1 VTGGGPLRSLL
12 RTALARRRRELASL
26 LNGPPGA
33 ASRDPIPGGSAAGE
47 DPEETL
53 RRLMV
58 VEWPAVR
65 RAPQDGA
72 ARDAYLA
79 RVACLEEAARG
90 TDARFLDA
98 WNLAYEAIASWP
110 AALREEGAARRTLER
125 YAALLDHHLAA
136 LAGAA

>member
-1 VTGGGPLRSLL
+1 VIGRGPHRPLL
-12 RTALARRRRELASL
+12 RTALERRRRELADL
-26 LNGPPGA
+26 LNDPPGA
-33 ASRDPIPGGSAAGE
+33 ASRDPIPGGGAAGE
-47 DPEETL
+47 DAEETL

-58 VEWPAVR
+58 VQWPAVR

-79 RVACLEEAARG
+79 LVARLEEAARG
-90 TDARFLDA
+90 SDPRFLDA
-98 WNLAYEAIASWP
+98 WNHAYEAIASWP

-125 YAALLDHHLAA
+125 YAALLDHHVAA